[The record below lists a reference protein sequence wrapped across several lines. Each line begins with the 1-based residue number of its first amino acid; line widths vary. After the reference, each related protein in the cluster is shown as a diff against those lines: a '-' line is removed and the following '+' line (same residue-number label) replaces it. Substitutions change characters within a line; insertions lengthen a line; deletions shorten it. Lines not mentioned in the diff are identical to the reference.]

1 MLGTYRRA
9 LEIPGAWQF
18 STTGF
23 VARLPI
29 AMVGLG
35 IVLLVSAR
43 TGSYAAAGILAASF
57 QLPAALGAVATSRW
71 IDRVGQARLLPWLA
85 GANATLLII
94 FVLTVES
101 GQPLVVQALV
111 VAAAGVCQPA
121 IGSMV
126 RARWAHVAADGSRLR
141 SAFALESV
149 VDELIFSI
157 GPPVTAVLAT
167 QLALPSPIIAGAAIG
182 LVGGVALAAQ
192 RSTQP
197 PLHAHHSRAQT
208 SGRRSALLQPG
219 AALVAIAA
227 LGIGS
232 VFGAYEVSVVAFSR
246 QQGSPAA
253 TGLILGVWAL
263 GSMAGGLW
271 FGARTWRVPLGRQ
284 MLLLPAIVVVALIP
298 PLFAPSLTVL
308 AVVTAI
314 GGASVAPTLIA
325 AFSITERL
333 VPAAQLTEGLTWT
346 NSGLAVGFS
355 AGTAT
360 AGFLVDAY
368 GTTAGFA
375 LAVVGGAFATVIGAV
390 GQASFGRHVRPL
402 EDAPLVPAWNDD
414 PLPGPHPG
422 GVIGD
427 AP

>member
-1 MLGTYRRA
+1 MLSTYRRA

-35 IVLLVSAR
+35 IVLLVSGR
-43 TGSYAAAGILAASF
+43 TGSYAAAGILSASF

-85 GANATLLII
+85 AANALLLIL
-94 FVLTVES
+94 FVLAVEAE
-101 GQPLVVQALV
+101 LALIVQAVV
-111 VAAAGVCQPA
+111 VAGAGVSQPA

-126 RARWAHVAADGSRLR
+126 RARWAHAATDPARLR

-149 VDELIFSI
+149 VDELIFSV
-157 GPPVTAVLAT
+157 GPPITALLAV
-167 QLALPSPIIAGAAIG
+167 QLALPSPIIAGAVIG

-192 RSTQP
+192 RATQP
-197 PLHAHHSRAQT
+197 PLAAHRADT
-208 SGRRSALLQPG
+208 AGDHRRSALFQPG
-219 AALVAIAA
+219 AALVALAA
-227 LGIGS
+227 VGIGS
-232 VFGAYEVSVVAFSR
+232 VFGAYEVTVVAFSA
-246 QQGSPAA
+246 GEDAPGAS
-253 TGLILGVWAL
+253 GLILGVWAV
-263 GSMAGGLW
+263 GSMIGGLW
-271 FGARTWRVPLGRQ
+271 FGARSWRVPLSRQ
-284 MLLLPAIVVVALIP
+284 MVILPAIVVIALIP
-298 PLFAPSLTVL
+298 PLFVSSLPTL
-308 AVVTAI
+308 ALVTAV
-314 GGASVAPTLIA
+314 GGASVAPALIA

-355 AGTAT
+355 VGTAT
-360 AGFLVDAY
+360 AGFVVDSF
-368 GTTAGFA
+368 GTTWGFA
-375 LAVVGGAFATVIGAV
+375 LAIAGATFSTVVGGIGQRSFA
-390 GQASFGRHVRPL
+390 RHARPL
-402 EDAPLVPAWNDD
+402 EPGSAAPAWNDD

-422 GVIGD
+422 GVIDD